1 MSYDL
6 TLFRPIPG
14 LDPIESYHQIMAQAE
29 FGKTLEKARELMA
42 QNPGLD
48 RAEAYR
54 QAQAQEDVGDISE
67 LPQLAERLKSRVPE
81 FRQAPATGGR
91 PWIELDHDAQVQVL
105 ITNRDIGITMP
116 YFRKGLDKMMAVVAA
131 CIDCLAEAGFV
142 AYDPQ
147 VDKIITTADLGSMAA
162 QYRDTDRVLPEIIRD
177 SKKRRSQSV
186 KPWWKFW

>member
-14 LDPIESYHQIMAQAE
+14 LDPMESYDRIMAEIPAAN
-29 FGKTLEKARELMA
+29 TLEKARELVA

-48 RAEAYR
+48 RGEAYR
-54 QAQAQEDVGDISE
+54 LAKAQEDVGDVSE
-67 LPQLAERLKSRVPE
+67 LPHLADLLKTRVPE
-81 FRQAPATGGR
+81 FRQSQAAG
-91 PWIELDHDAQVQVL
+91 PWIELDHHDAQVQVL

-116 YFRKGLDKMMAVVAA
+116 YFRKGLEKMMTVVAE
-131 CIDCLAEAGFV
+131 CIDCLGDAGFV

-147 VDKIITTADLGSMAA
+147 FGKIVTTADLGAMAA
-162 QYRDTDRVLPEIIRD
+162 QYRDTDRVLPELVRD
-177 SKKRRSQSV
+177 TRKRRAAA